1 MANSKS
7 SPCHSTGHINEQL
20 PDKLQDI
27 FLSQAIDKEDAA
39 SGKIDEKMLQTIKKW
54 RLIIQTVLLLIAVF
68 SAHSCFSLPISFFPQ
83 KAKELGLTEI
93 EIGAVF
99 SFYPAFE
106 CLMSPVYGTLVSLS
120 CYIAIGQ
127 CIMHR

>member
-1 MANSKS
+1 MIDASSYKS
-7 SPCHSTGHINEQL
+7 TNNINLQLNGGQLQNIFISQTKDNYSDEEDTG
-20 PDKLQDI
+20 
-27 FLSQAIDKEDAA
+27 A
-39 SGKIDEKMLQTIKKW
+39 SNQQMMTKIKKW
-54 RLIIQTVLLLIAVF
+54 RLVIQTVLLLIAVF

-120 CYIAIGQ
+120 CYIAVG
-127 CIMHR
+127 